1 MWRDIDFV
9 ILCKEHRWPCERIRD
24 SIRGDYRKSRTMV
37 LMKYYCSAHTKFGQ
51 DRLKN
56 DEYSNGEQCQI
67 EPCSAC
73 MLAYSIEVR
82 HNVALVSW
90 NMSPMNRPS
99 WLPGVCKPQRSTIA
113 YISVVLLC
121 CRDARIFSSTSEQ
134 NHLPASSTQASM
146 LWACPKPE

>member
-1 MWRDIDFV
+1 
-9 ILCKEHRWPCERIRD
+9 
-24 SIRGDYRKSRTMV
+24 MV

-82 HNVALVSW
+82 HNVALVS
-90 NMSPMNRPS
+90 
-99 WLPGVCKPQRSTIA
+99 
-113 YISVVLLC
+113 
-121 CRDARIFSSTSEQ
+121 
-134 NHLPASSTQASM
+134 
-146 LWACPKPE
+146 